1 VSVGYLDRPAESGAR
16 FQSVFDSSPIGMAVS
31 APGGAWLRVNPVV
44 SALLG
49 YTAAE
54 MTALDVAAVTHPEDR
69 DADREHRAALID
81 GRVDNY
87 QAQMRLV
94 AKDGR
99 VVPCLIA
106 VTLMRDEAGVP
117 EQLFAQIVDRS
128 AAVATRDALLRSE
141 AQFRAAFDASPLG
154 AVMAGADGT
163 IQRVNPAFEEL
174 LGRPAA
180 DLVGHNYVEFTHA
193 EDRSANERENHR
205 VGEARGTV
213 AAFDKRYVRADGRVI
228 WARVSLT
235 AIPGEDGDVARLLQ
249 CEDITARKLADETAA
264 REAQRLRT
272 TIAVQRE
279 VTAAA
284 ADRPAVLRLMADR
297 ALQVLPT
304 GDSAVVLLIE
314 PDGETLRAVAGTGSL
329 DERAMPPLPIA
340 GSLAHPAIVD
350 GVTVRTG
357 DAATDPRGNRGF
369 SAATG
374 TRSLMLAPL
383 RTPAGPLG
391 VLAVTS
397 RHTDAFDV
405 ADEQQLILLADA
417 LAGALRHADD
427 TAHKQDLLRD
437 STAAVEALEKERTAV
452 FAALERLARSE
463 RRFAEVFEHTPVPK
477 IVIGLRGP
485 ERGRIQLANPAFLH
499 MLGYTAEQIA
509 AVHLPVLALA
519 AADAETELG
528 HERPAREAEL
538 RRADGSLVI
547 VAVHLLAITDDQGP
561 QSAVVELLD
570 VTAERQA
577 RADLARS
584 EEQFRTAFDGCP
596 IGLLIADE
604 HGRFQRANPAA
615 GALTGRPRDELVGLT
630 HREITDPADLDEAT
644 HGRLALLRGAQDVC
658 YDARLRHPDGNVRW
672 SRVTLSLIPGPAG
685 RRWRLVQLQD
695 ITAERTAAAA
705 REREVRRL
713 RATLA
718 VQREVTAAAA
728 DRDAALRTVAELAV
742 AVFDA
747 ADGSAVEL
755 VDGDDLYYEAT
766 AGTLAASAG
775 TRIHITGSLSGRVL
789 NTDAPA
795 HCPDTADD
803 PRVNR
808 AACERLGIG
817 SMMIA
822 PLHAENRVIGCLKIS
837 AARAYVFDETDE
849 QQLALLADSL
859 SSALR
864 HADDA
869 ERNAVLLAERTGA
882 LAALEASETRFRLA
896 FENSPLGLTLIGI
909 DEPDRGRYLQ
919 VNPAMT
925 AITGYRGAELTRMT
939 YKDLLHPADVPTDDA
954 VRDAIAI
961 GLTPYRSEM
970 RYRHKDGHIVWV
982 ATAGAPVFDE
992 RGRPMYL
999 VSQVEDI
1006 TAKRAAD
1013 AELRR
1018 QARLLEL
1025 IPAAVIVRDLDGTIR
1040 WWNAGAETMYGWPL
1054 SVAQGRRTHR
1064 LLSTGF
1070 ATADGER
1077 EIQECLDRD
1086 GYWNGSLEHLTA
1098 DGRTVCVFSRQVL
1111 HRPTAGAEPQILEIN
1126 TDVTAAR
1133 AAEKALAESEQR
1145 FRAQFSNSAA
1155 GQVISNL
1162 DGSRL
1167 QVNPAFAAMLGRV
1180 PDQLVRVVI
1189 TELIHPDDFVGG
1201 RQEIA
1206 GLFAGEAAAYT
1217 HEGRLR
1223 HADGHWVDVSATISL
1238 VRDETGRPK
1247 NIIGVVTDI
1256 SARRA
1261 AERARDA
1268 AAAALGEHN
1277 TALEA
1282 ANQLKLD
1289 IIGMLGH
1296 EIGNPLQSIR
1306 GYAELL
1312 CDNPPGLD
1320 EPRRERSL
1328 DAISRQAARL
1338 DEIVREV
1345 LAMVSI
1351 DAGTINATR
1360 QKLSLREAV
1369 ATALAA
1375 MDLEH
1380 IPIAGADSRV
1390 LCHPGH
1396 LQQILTNLLSNA
1408 AKYGGGATAMRI
1420 VGDGRGHAGV
1430 QVEDS
1435 GPGVPEEFRP
1445 HLFERL
1451 TRADRDAASS
1461 VKGTGLGLY
1470 IVQGLAHANHGDIHH
1485 EPNPAGGS
1493 RFVVTLETVPLET
1506 AGELTDHG

>member
-1 VSVGYLDRPAESGAR
+1 MSVGYLDRPAESEAR
-16 FQSVFDSSPIGMAVS
+16 FRAVFDSSPIGMAVS
-31 APGGAWLRVNPVV
+31 APDGAWLRVNPVV
-44 SALLG
+44 TALLG
-49 YTAAE
+49 YTADELAE
-54 MTALDVAAVTHPEDR
+54 LGVAAVVHPEDR
-69 DADREHRAALID
+69 DGERERRAELLA
-81 GRVDNY
+81 GRAGGY
-87 QAQMRLV
+87 QSQVRLV
-94 AKDGR
+94 GKDGR
-99 VVPCLIA
+99 VVPCLLA
-106 VTLMRDEAGVP
+106 VSLLPADN
-117 EQLFAQIVDRS
+117 QFFLQIVDRS
-128 AAVATRDALLRSE
+128 AAVATREALLRSE
-141 AQFRAAFDASPLG
+141 AQFRAAFAASPLG
-154 AVMAGADGT
+154 AVMAGGDGV
-163 IQRVNPAFEEL
+163 IHRVNPAFEEL

-180 DLVGHNYVEFTHA
+180 ELVGHNFLEFTHPD
-193 EDRSANERENHR
+193 DRTESEHENRR
-205 VGEARGTV
+205 VGAEAGAV
-213 AAFDKRYVRADGRVI
+213 SAFDKRYVRSDGRVI

-235 AIPGEDGDVARLLQ
+235 GIPGADGTTGRLLQ

-264 REAQRLRT
+264 REAERLRT

-284 ADRPAVLRLMADR
+284 TDRRSVLRLMADR
-297 ALQVLPT
+297 ALQVLPA

-314 PDGETLRAVAGTGSL
+314 PDGATLRAVAGTGAL
-329 DERAMPPLPIA
+329 HERAIPVLRIA
-340 GSLAHPAIVD
+340 GSLAEPAIV
-350 GVTVRTG
+350 GGLTVRTG
-357 DAATDPRGNRGF
+357 DAAADPRGEGF

-374 TRSLMLAPL
+374 TRSLLLAPL
-383 RTPAGPLG
+383 RTPDGTLG
-391 VLAVTS
+391 LLVVAS
-397 RHTDAFDV
+397 RRTDAFD
-405 ADEQQLILLADA
+405 AAAEQQLNLLADA
-417 LAGALRHADD
+417 LAGALRQADD
-427 TAHKQDLLRD
+427 TAHKQELLRR
-437 STAAVEALEKERTAV
+437 STAAVEALETERTAV
-452 FAALERLARSE
+452 LAALDRLARSE

-499 MLGYTAEQIA
+499 LLGYRAEQIA

-519 AADAETELG
+519 AGDADTEPG
-528 HERPAREAEL
+528 RERPAREAEL
-538 RRADGSLVI
+538 RRADGTVVI
-547 VAVHLLAITDDQGP
+547 VAVHLVAITDDQGP

-570 VTAERQA
+570 ITAERQA

-604 HGRFQRANPAA
+604 HGRFQRANPSAA
-615 GALTGRPRDELVGLT
+615 ALTGRPRAELVGLT

-644 HGRLALLRGAQDVC
+644 LGRLALLRGAQDVC
-658 YDARLRHPDGNVRW
+658 YDARLRRPDGEVCW
-672 SRVTLSLIPGPAG
+672 TRVTLALIPGPAG

-695 ITAERTAAAA
+695 ITAERAAAA
-705 REREVRRL
+705 SRERQVHRL

-718 VQREVTAAAA
+718 LQRLVTAAAA
-728 DRDAALRTVAELAV
+728 DRDAALRVVAEQAV
-742 AVFDA
+742 AGFEA

-755 VDGDDLYYEAT
+755 IDGDELYYEAT
-766 AGTLAASAG
+766 AGSLAGAAG
-775 TRIHITGSLSGRVL
+775 YRVTIAGSLSGRVL
-789 NTDAPA
+789 VADAPA
-795 HCPDTADD
+795 HCADTTDD
-803 PRVNR
+803 PRVDR

-837 AARAYVFDETDE
+837 AARPHVFDETDE

-896 FENSPLGLTLIGI
+896 FESSPLGLTLISM
-909 DEPDRGRYLQ
+909 DEADRGRYLQ

-939 YKDLLHPADVPTDDA
+939 YKDLLHPADVPPDEV
-954 VRDAIAI
+954 VRDAFAT
-961 GLTPYRSEM
+961 GFAPYRAEM
-970 RYRHKDGHIVWV
+970 RYRHKDGHTVWV
-982 ATAGAPVFDE
+982 AMAGAPVHDDH
-992 RGRPMYL
+992 GRPMYI

-1040 WWNAGAETMYGWPL
+1040 WWNAGAEAMYGWPL
-1054 SVAQGRRTHR
+1054 GVARGRKTHR
-1064 LLSTGF
+1064 LLATGL
-1070 ATADGER
+1070 AGGAGEEELR
-1077 EIQECLDRD
+1077 DSLDRD

-1098 DGRTVCVFSRQVL
+1098 DGRTVSVSSRQVL
-1111 HRPTAGAEPQILEIN
+1111 HRPDAGAEPQILEIN

-1145 FRAQFSNSAA
+1145 FRAQFTNSAA

-1162 DGSRL
+1162 DGTRL
-1167 QVNPAFAAMLGRV
+1167 QVNPAFAAMLGRA
-1180 PDQLVRVVI
+1180 PEELVRVVV
-1189 TELIHPDDFVGG
+1189 TELVHPSDFVNG

-1223 HADGHWVDVSATISL
+1223 HADGHWVEVSATISL

-1268 AAAALGEHN
+1268 AAAALGERN
-1277 TALEA
+1277 SELEA
-1282 ANQLKLD
+1282 ANNMKLD

-1320 EPRRERSL
+1320 EARRERSV

-1360 QKLSLREAV
+1360 RELSLRDEV
-1369 ATALAA
+1369 ARALAA

-1380 IPIAGADSRV
+1380 ILIAGADARV

-1408 AKYGGGATAMRI
+1408 AKYGGGATAMRLL
-1420 VGDGRGHAGV
+1420 GDGFGHASV
-1430 QVEDS
+1430 QVEDA

-1451 TRADRDAASS
+1451 TRADRDQASS

-1493 RFVVTLETVPLET
+1493 RFVVTLETARV
-1506 AGELTDHG
+1506 LTDHG